1 METKL
6 KFKVGDRVRVKSLEW
21 YFKQEKNEIGTI
33 LKGCGFTEVMS
44 KFCSKELTIKSC
56 DSCYKVLES
65 EHKWE
70 DWMFEDYPVTDVKQE
85 DKLLNQSDMET
96 KEMTREEIF
105 AYLNET
111 KILCTST
118 KETTNV
124 QEKLFELDIEWVI
137 LGRRVDSRKYLLFIR
152 GNKLEYTPDIDF
164 WVRSEKK
171 RIEPDEILAIQIKE
185 EKPKFNQQTLQPYD
199 KVLVRDNVKGNW
211 RCNLFS
217 HLKDTEEFNYQ
228 CVSNC
233 WNFCVPYNEE
243 TKHLVGTAQ
252 DAPEYYNIWE

>member
-1 METKL
+1 
-6 KFKVGDRVRVKSLEW
+6 
-21 YFKQEKNEIGTI
+21 
-33 LKGCGFTEVMS
+33 
-44 KFCSKELTIKSC
+44 
-56 DSCYKVLES
+56 
-65 EHKWE
+65 
-70 DWMFEDYPVTDVKQE
+70 
-85 DKLLNQSDMET
+85 MET

-137 LGRRVDSRKYLLFIR
+137 LGRRIDSRKYLLFIR

-185 EKPKFNQQTLQPYD
+185 EEEPKFDPQTLQPFD
-199 KVLVRDNVKGNW
+199 KVLVRDEKHEIWTGQI
-211 RCNLFS
+211 FS
-217 HLKDTEEFNYQ
+217 HINKECNNYKFI
-228 CVSNC
+228 CLA
-233 WNFCVPYNEE
+233 PYGWKKCIPFNEE
-243 TKHLVGTAQ
+243 TKHLVGTANEV
-252 DAPEYYNIWE
+252 PEFYRI